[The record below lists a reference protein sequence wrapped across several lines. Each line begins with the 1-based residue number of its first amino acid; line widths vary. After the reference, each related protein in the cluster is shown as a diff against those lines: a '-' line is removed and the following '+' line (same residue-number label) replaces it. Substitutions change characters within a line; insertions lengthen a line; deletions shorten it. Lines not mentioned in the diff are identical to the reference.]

1 MKRELFVI
9 LLVAAV
15 TRLLLL
21 DARPVDFDE
30 SVHGWI
36 ALKSVL
42 ESQNYVYN
50 PAYHGPFQ
58 YFILATLF
66 KVIGDSDLSLRLPA
80 AMFSILGVLAALSL
94 RRWIGYAAYIFAF
107 FILFS
112 PSILYYSRYARNDLI
127 VLSSFLLVL
136 YFYLKYRDEG
146 KILYALLATIFLAVI
161 FTSKENWIE
170 YIPMFLVFIPVY
182 SYYSQRSFR
191 SLVTKKNLTA
201 IAVGAITFTAIASFL
216 YSSSFVYLLGGGKDT
231 AGQDALKDALN
242 ALLSIEWVKHYF
254 NVSLSYW
261 LSNSLPFGGEKAHFH
276 PIWYYLSILLKYE
289 FLALGMAFASLP
301 YLRRRAK
308 SLSFIE
314 ALSVFWLITAVLFY
328 HAMAYK
334 TPWLV
339 VHLVAPIA
347 FFGSVFA
354 GRELFD
360 EEKEAFR
367 LAFVFLSFITVLL
380 SIHLSFVDYNDAA
393 GEDIIYVQTQP
404 EGVELA
410 KRIEELVHDG
420 KRVLVYVPENYYW
433 PLPWMLRHENVAFT
447 GEKCLLG
454 LDYVFTSAKEECE
467 KLGYYPVRDYE
478 MRVGF
483 HIWEMR

>member
-58 YFILATLF
+58 YFVLASLF
-66 KVIGDSDLSLRLPA
+66 KVIGDSDFSLRLPA
-80 AMFSILGVLAALSL
+80 AIFSILGVLAAVSL
-94 RRWIGYAAYIFAF
+94 RRWIGFAAYIFAF

-112 PSILYYSRYARNDLI
+112 PSILYYSRYARNDII

-146 KILYALLATIFLAVI
+146 KIRHALLAATFLAVI
-161 FTSKENWIE
+161 FTSKENWVE
-170 YIPMFLVFIPVY
+170 YIPMFLVFIPLY
-182 SYYSQRSFR
+182 SYYSQHSFR
-191 SLVTKKNLTA
+191 GLITKKNLAA
-201 IAVGAITFTAIASFL
+201 IAAGTIIFTAIASFL
-216 YSSSFVYLLGGGKDT
+216 YSSSFVYLLGSDDA
-231 AGQDALKDALN
+231 AGQDALKN
-242 ALLSIEWVKHYF
+242 AFNTLLSTEWVKHYF
-254 NVSLSYW
+254 NVSVSYW
-261 LSNSLPFGGEKAHFH
+261 LSNSLPFGGENVHFH
-276 PIWYYLSILLKYE
+276 PVWFYLDILLRYE
-289 FLALGMAFASLP
+289 FLALGMALASLP
-301 YLRRRAK
+301 YLRRKAK
-308 SLSFIE
+308 NLSFIE
-314 ALSVFWLITAVLFY
+314 AFSVFWLITAILFY
-328 HAMAYK
+328 HAMGYK

-339 VHLVAPIA
+339 VHLVAPLSL
-347 FFGSVFA
+347 FGSVFA

-380 SIHLSFVDYNDAA
+380 SVHLSFVDYNDAA
-393 GEDIIYVQTQP
+393 GEAIIYIQTQP

-410 KRIEELVHDG
+410 TRIEELVQDG
-420 KRVLVYVPENYYW
+420 KKVLVYVPGNYYW
-433 PLPWMLRHENVAFT
+433 PLPWMLRHENVPFT
-447 GEKCLLG
+447 GDRCLPG
-454 LDYVFTSAKEECE
+454 FDYVFTSAKEECE
-467 KLGYYPVRDYE
+467 KLDYHPLRNYE